1 MSQTPSPRGDS
12 RLTSSETFL
21 AEATRRIE
29 RFIKRHGESM
39 LHKLIPEEA
48 RALTQQFMMH
58 DHRSLF
64 RWISDTDAQIGIVLT
79 ELGLPPT
86 ISQARAE
93 LNRLRDQPQ
102 SEGD

>member
-21 AEATRRIE
+21 AEAAQRID
-29 RFIKRHGESM
+29 RFVMLHGESM
-39 LHKLIPEEA
+39 LRKLIPEEA
-48 RALTQQFMMH
+48 RALTQPFMMH

-64 RWISDTDAQIGIVLT
+64 RWISDTDAQIGIVLA

-86 ISQARAE
+86 ITEARAE
-93 LNRLRDQPQ
+93 LIRLRNQPRQ
-102 SEGD
+102 QGD